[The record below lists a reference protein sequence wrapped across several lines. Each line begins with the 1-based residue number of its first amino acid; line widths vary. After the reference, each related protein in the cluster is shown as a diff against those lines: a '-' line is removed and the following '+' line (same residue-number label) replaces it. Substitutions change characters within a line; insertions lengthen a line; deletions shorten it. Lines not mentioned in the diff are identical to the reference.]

1 MIGKTKGVTETEIL
15 AFLWENNLAIDNSFL
30 PPEFFEK
37 FQDVLQLCKFIAIGW
52 AKSTK
57 DSQELI
63 DYIWNTLCDLRDLD
77 PKDKYKDILE
87 FFNVQE
93 VKLEF

>member
-1 MIGKTKGVTETEIL
+1 MIGKSKELTEIEIL
-15 AFLWENNLAIDNSFL
+15 AFLWENNLVIDDSFL

-52 AKSTK
+52 AKPTK

-63 DYIWNTLCDLRDLD
+63 NYIWNVLCEMRDLN
-77 PKDKYKDILE
+77 PKDKYKDIME
-87 FFNVQE
+87 FFNLQE
-93 VKLEF
+93 AKVDF